1 MSSRVAKQGLVAL
14 GKGNGGTHCSGCEEN
29 ALPVVF
35 VGMKSRKKRQ
45 TNMTG
50 TKTVTSDQMREV
62 KKQRGHASGNIYNN
76 TIQSVW
82 RRSCP
87 LYPLENL
94 RCQLRS

>member
-1 MSSRVAKQGLVAL
+1 MFSKVEKQGLAAL
-14 GKGNGGTHCSGCEEN
+14 GKGNGGAHCSAFEKN

-50 TKTVTSDQMREV
+50 TKPVTSDQMRQV
-62 KKQRGHASGNIYNN
+62 KKQRGHASGKIYAN

-87 LYPLENL
+87 LYPLENS
-94 RCQLRS
+94 RYQLRS